1 MTARYSQ
8 EQSLLAANRGKNDRH
23 LFSRLKAVMVRVL
36 DILGL

>member
-8 EQSLLAANRGKNDRH
+8 EQGLLAANQRKNGRH
-23 LFSRLKAVMVRVL
+23 PFSRLKVVMVRVL